1 MTPLANIITS
11 LILCALGALLA
22 IVVIGAMAA

>member
-11 LILCALGALLA
+11 LILIALGALLA
-22 IVVIGAMAA
+22 VVVVGAMV